1 MDFVEDEPTL
11 VEKPAASTPS
21 TLPSTSSTLVASRF
35 FSDARSPRAGPSTNR
50 QGQGPAQTSTQLL
63 RRVMSPV
70 RGEPIVLED
79 SSMESVDEDLFQPPP
94 PPRSDSSGTV
104 GRAKPTPTGVPIAL
118 DDEFDFDDDLD
129 PAFLDEID
137 KVEKAALN
145 QSASQPTASSS
156 KRSQH
161 PVINAASKSAPP
173 RPGSVRPRPPN
184 KRPMPTQPQSQR
196 RIVAVHPEIITID
209 DDDDG
214 DKENNAIPL
223 RRRVRRR
230 ISVDP
235 DDVVIDLS
243 D

>member
-1 MDFVEDEPTL
+1 MDFEEDEPTL

-35 FSDARSPRAGPSTNR
+35 FSDARSPTAGPSTNR

-79 SSMESVDEDLFQPPP
+79 SSMESVDEEPFQPP

-104 GRAKPTPTGVPIAL
+104 RRGKTTPTPIPIVL

-145 QSASQPTASSS
+145 QSASQPPASSS
-156 KRSQH
+156 RQSQN
-161 PVINAASKSAPP
+161 PALIPGSKSAPP
-173 RPGSVRPRPPN
+173 RPGNSRPRPPN
-184 KRPMPTQPQSQR
+184 KRPMFTQPQSQR
-196 RIVAVHPEIITID
+196 GIVIEHPEIITIE

-235 DDVVIDLS
+235 DEVVIDLS